1 MIINEMIESYQEQG
15 LNEFFAKI
23 KVLQDIFMIKL
34 EKSKYSN
41 NITFKGGTVMF
52 QITKEKR
59 RTTKDLDID
68 LINLGLDRITSIINE
83 IGKWDEETKTTFY
96 VLENKTE
103 KLSHEDYEGKRLFL
117 EFKDEKLYKTE
128 MLIDIGV
135 HKHLEI
141 NQEILFFDVIGSKK
155 GVELLANPIEQMIVE
170 KTSAIIKFGTFTT
183 RIKDIFD
190 IYYLINNSKYK
201 KDVVLE
207 YIKILFLKTEKTKS
221 ILEYK
226 KRIKETL
233 SSKRIKNK
241 LNESDNWLDVE
252 SEDIVESIIKFFNS
266 LK

>member
-1 MIINEMIESYQEQG
+1 
-15 LNEFFAKI
+15 
-23 KVLQDIFMIKL
+23 
-34 EKSKYSN
+34 
-41 NITFKGGTVMF
+41 
-52 QITKEKR
+52 
-59 RTTKDLDID
+59 
-68 LINLGLDRITSIINE
+68 
-83 IGKWDEETKTTFY
+83 
-96 VLENKTE
+96 
-103 KLSHEDYEGKRLFL
+103 
-117 EFKDEKLYKTE
+117 

-170 KTSAIIKFGTFTT
+170 KTSAIIKFSTFTT